1 MTFESFIF
9 HIQNM
14 SVNHYENFPV
24 ASILMPAYLKPAV
37 IAIYAFARTADDIAD
52 EGDATPEQRF
62 ADLAHYDQEL
72 NKIRT
77 NADSE
82 MELFQSLGRI
92 IRKHQLPIPPFH
104 DLISAF
110 KQDVATKRYQTYPDL
125 LDYCRRSANPVG
137 SIMLH
142 LYQAATAQN
151 LKESDAICTALQLT
165 NFLQDVAIDWQK
177 QRIYLPVEDLLRFGV
192 TEIQINSG
200 LVDINWQKLMQFQ
213 IQRTRDLMISGVPLC
228 KRLPGRI
235 GWELRLV
242 VQGGLRILERLEKV
256 NGDIFQNRP
265 KLTLKD
271 WILVIWSALRM

>member
-200 LVDINWQKLMQFQ
+200 LVDVNWQKLMQFQ